1 MLRRDGPGRRARRA
15 PEAPL
20 PAPSSHSSHS
30 SSGAPRAGQRVGPFE
45 LTELVGQRDDISL
58 YRAVRPGGS
67 RQPAVVAV
75 RIADNPRDDVAGA
88 WVRHEYDVLRLMDDP
103 RIPKAYGYYASQIA
117 VALGWIEGIRLDRL
131 LEARATGKLVIDAP
145 TAVDLLGEVAEAL
158 RHVHSRVDEKGAIF
172 HGWLSPR
179 NIWLRHDGKVMISGL
194 GALPRA
200 VPAGYVPPEE
210 AAGAFVDARSDQWR
224 IGALGVELLL
234 GGPLYQGAAEPQAAA
249 AVGDVEP
256 WLSRVEKRWP
266 PLARCLR
273 KALSPA
279 AGTRYAGDGELIHDL
294 LEVGRNLGRPDRL
307 ALVSRARALMG
318 VGPAAAEVEG
328 DPFSSSEAGADELE
342 PRSTAGLERPTASA
356 LEPSATGGRGR
367 PLPGGQPVPGKRP
380 AAGRTAVTAAL
391 SRAATA
397 ARDELDDGEADAIPT
412 ARRAASASPPHA
424 PSAPAG
430 PPPRP
435 IAADPGPLPAAVVLP
450 AAAAPARPAP
460 RAVIVD
466 ESPSVASAP
475 GVDEHA
481 RPEPAFTAV
490 VAPPTPAGPTVM
502 AAPGPRAPSPR
513 VEEDEPSLGLTGRE
527 AAAEPSFSGIG
538 APAMPRIRMPEP
550 GFGDPHSQSSAR
562 PAVVIGRRERLND
575 PRSASASSGPGAP
588 LGPGPAA
595 EEHPEAEITAPPTG
609 PSAGPGARPAEAAP
623 PDAPPAR
630 PPLKFAPAELVAMA
644 MIGVFIVVAITFLSW
659 RFGG

>member
-30 SSGAPRAGQRVGPFE
+30 SSGAPRGGQRVGPFE

-75 RIADNPRDDVAGA
+75 RIADNHRDDVAGA
-88 WVRHEYDVLRLMDDP
+88 WVRHEYDVLQLMDDP
-103 RIPKAYGYYASQIA
+103 RIPKAYGYYASQPA

-158 RHVHSRVDEKGAIF
+158 RHVHARVDEKGAIF

-234 GGPLYQGAAEPQAAA
+234 GGPLYQGAADPQAAA

-273 KALSPA
+273 KALSTA
-279 AGTRYAGDGELIHDL
+279 AGSRFAGDGELVHDL

-318 VGPAAAEVEG
+318 VAPAAAEVEG
-328 DPFSSSEAGADELE
+328 DPFSSAEDLE
-342 PRSTAGLERPTASA
+342 PRSTGGLERPTVTA
-356 LEPSATGGRGR
+356 LEPSPTGSRGR
-367 PLPGGQPVPGKRP
+367 PMPGGQPVPGKRP

-391 SRAATA
+391 GRAAAA
-397 ARDELDDGEADAIPT
+397 ARDELDDDDGDVIPT
-412 ARRAASASPPHA
+412 ARRPPPAAAAAPPRA
-424 PSAPAG
+424 EPAVT
-430 PPPRP
+430 PAPRP
-435 IAADPGPLPAAVVLP
+435 IAADPG
-450 AAAAPARPAP
+450 
-460 RAVIVD
+460 
-466 ESPSVASAP
+466 
-475 GVDEHA
+475 
-481 RPEPAFTAV
+481 
-490 VAPPTPAGPTVM
+490 
-502 AAPGPRAPSPR
+502 
-513 VEEDEPSLGLTGRE
+513 
-527 AAAEPSFSGIG
+527 
-538 APAMPRIRMPEP
+538 
-550 GFGDPHSQSSAR
+550 
-562 PAVVIGRRERLND
+562 
-575 PRSASASSGPGAP
+575 
-588 LGPGPAA
+588 
-595 EEHPEAEITAPPTG
+595 
-609 PSAGPGARPAEAAP
+609 
-623 PDAPPAR
+623 
-630 PPLKFAPAELVAMA
+630 
-644 MIGVFIVVAITFLSW
+644 
-659 RFGG
+659 